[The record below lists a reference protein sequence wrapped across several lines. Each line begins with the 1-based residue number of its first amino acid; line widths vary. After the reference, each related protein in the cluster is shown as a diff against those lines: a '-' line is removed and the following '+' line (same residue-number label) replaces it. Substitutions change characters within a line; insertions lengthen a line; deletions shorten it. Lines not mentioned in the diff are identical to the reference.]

1 MHAGQISQARGGG
14 AGFGSW
20 PARRWA
26 RRQSGGW
33 SSQWSARTA
42 PLFAVAGAAVIAL
55 ALVTPRAAAQA
66 KSGSDAVSK
75 AVGTIKTVQS
85 GSITV
90 AAESGGDVSAT
101 LAPTTRIL
109 RVPPGEKDLK
119 NATALQAS
127 DLQPGDRVLVRGP
140 LAADGHTIAAL
151 AVIVMK
157 QSDVSAAHQRE
168 SEDWQKRGTGGLV
181 TSVDAT
187 TGTITISSGGV
198 GASHNIA
205 VHVVKSTILRR
216 YAPGSVKFD
225 DAKPAALSEIR
236 VGDQL
241 RARGNRNADGSELA
255 ADEVVSGS
263 FRNIAGTITAIDAA
277 SNTITVHD
285 LIAKAAVVVKISP
298 ESQMKKL
305 TPEMAQHIAARLK
318 SGGDQPASAN
328 SAAGSPASGAPAAGS
343 SAAGSTPSGSAAGS
357 AGAQGR
363 GGPPDVQRML
373 SRLPNSSLADLA
385 KGEVVMIVSTGD
397 NSGAASGEKSSATSA
412 EQSSAQPPEVTAITL
427 LAGVEPILTAAPA
440 RSASLLSPWS
450 LNTSGGEGDSA
461 P

>member
-1 MHAGQISQARGGG
+1 M
-14 AGFGSW
+14 
-20 PARRWA
+20 
-26 RRQSGGW
+26 
-33 SSQWSARTA
+33 
-42 PLFAVAGAAVIAL
+42 IAI

-90 AAESGGDVSAT
+90 AAESGGDVAAT
-101 LAPTTRIL
+101 LAPTTKIL

-157 QSDVSAAHQRE
+157 QSEVSAAHQRE
-168 SEDWQKRGTGGLV
+168 SEDWQKRGAGGLV
-181 TSVDAT
+181 TNVDAA
-187 TGTITISSGGV
+187 TGTITISSGGL
-198 GASHNIA
+198 GASHNVA

-225 DAKPAALSEIR
+225 DAKPAALAEVK

-241 RARGNRNADGSELA
+241 RARGTRNADGSQLT

-277 SNTITVHD
+277 SNIITVHD
-285 LIAKAAVVVKISP
+285 LIAKATVVVKVSP

-318 SGGDQPASAN
+318 SGGDQSSSAN
-328 SAAGSPASGAPAAGS
+328 SASTNSPASGSP
-343 SAAGSTPSGSAAGS
+343 AAGSTPSGSAAGS
-357 AGAQGR
+357 TGAQGR
-363 GGPPDVQRML
+363 SGPQDVQRML

-385 KGEVVMIVSTGD
+385 KGDAVMIVSTGD
-397 NSGAASGEKSSATSA
+397 NSGAASAEKSSAA
-412 EQSSAQPPEVTAITL
+412 AAAQPPEVTAITL
-427 LAGVEPILTAAPA
+427 LAGVEPILTAAPT

>member
-1 MHAGQISQARGGG
+1 
-14 AGFGSW
+14 
-20 PARRWA
+20 
-26 RRQSGGW
+26 
-33 SSQWSARTA
+33 
-42 PLFAVAGAAVIAL
+42 VIAI

-90 AAESGGDVSAT
+90 AAESGGDVAAT
-101 LAPTTRIL
+101 LAPTTKIL

-157 QSDVSAAHQRE
+157 QSEVSAAHQRE
-168 SEDWQKRGTGGLV
+168 SEDWQKRGAGGLV
-181 TSVDAT
+181 TNVDAA
-187 TGTITISSGGV
+187 TGTITISSGGL
-198 GASHNIA
+198 GASHNVA

-225 DAKPAALSEIR
+225 DAKPAALAEVK

-241 RARGNRNADGSELA
+241 RARGTRNADGSQLT

-277 SNTITVHD
+277 SNIITVHD
-285 LIAKAAVVVKISP
+285 LIAKATVVVKVSP

-318 SGGDQPASAN
+318 SGGDQSSSAN
-328 SAAGSPASGAPAAGS
+328 SASTNSPASGSP
-343 SAAGSTPSGSAAGS
+343 AAGSTPSGSAAGS
-357 AGAQGR
+357 TGAQGR
-363 GGPPDVQRML
+363 SGPQDVQRML

-385 KGEVVMIVSTGD
+385 KGDAVMIVSTGD
-397 NSGAASGEKSSATSA
+397 NSGAASAEKSSAA
-412 EQSSAQPPEVTAITL
+412 AAAQPPEVTAITL
-427 LAGVEPILTAAPA
+427 LAGVEPILTAAPT

>member
-1 MHAGQISQARGGG
+1 VT
-14 AGFGSW
+14 F
-20 PARRWA
+20 
-26 RRQSGGW
+26 
-33 SSQWSARTA
+33 
-42 PLFAVAGAAVIAL
+42 FAVAVTAVIAT
-55 ALVTPRAAAQA
+55 ALLMPRAAAQA

-75 AVGTIKTVQS
+75 AVGTIKTVQP

-198 GASHNIA
+198 GASHNVA
-205 VHVVKSTILRR
+205 VHIVKSTILRR

-225 DAKPAALSEIR
+225 DAKPAALAEIR

-241 RARGNRNADGSELA
+241 RARGNRNADGSELT
-255 ADEVVSGS
+255 ADEIVSGS

-305 TPEMAQHIAARLK
+305 TPEMAQRIAARLK
-318 SGGDQPASAN
+318 AGGDQASSAN
-328 SAAGSPASGAPAAGS
+328 SAAGSPTSGAAAT
-343 SAAGSTPSGSAAGS
+343 GSTPSGSAAGS

-373 SRLPNSSLADLA
+373 SRLPNSSLADLT

-412 EQSSAQPPEVTAITL
+412 EQSGAQPPEVTAITL